1 MSEEQKPKLEVSF
14 SPNAERNL
22 EQIEDYITDNGNA
35 DAAAKVVDQIVER
48 CDELAAM
55 PRSGK
60 AREEIAPGVRSAI
73 SGMYIIYYR
82 IHSDK
87 IEILRV
93 WHGARDHTALIGEF

>member
-1 MSEEQKPKLEVSF
+1 MSEEQKPKPEVSF

-35 DAAAKVVDQIVER
+35 DAAGKVVDQIVDR
-48 CDELAAM
+48 CEVLAAM

-60 AREEIAPGVRSAI
+60 AREDIAPGVRSAT
-73 SGMYIIYYR
+73 SGMYVIYYC
-82 IHSDK
+82 IHSNK

-93 WHGARDHTALIGEF
+93 WHGARDNAALIGEL